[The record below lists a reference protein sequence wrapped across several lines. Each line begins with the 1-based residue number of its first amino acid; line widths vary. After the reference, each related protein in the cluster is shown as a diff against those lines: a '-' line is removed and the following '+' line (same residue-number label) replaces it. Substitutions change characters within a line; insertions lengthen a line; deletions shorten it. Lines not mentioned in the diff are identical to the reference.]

1 MNVKKLSV
9 IAATSAAGLSLFGL
23 AACASGS
30 NTGSQAASHRAAASA
45 QVVQMD
51 VLGGKLS
58 AKYGIVGPDGQGH
71 DTFVPAEFTAKA
83 GQTYTIRVYNYDE
96 GPHSFT
102 IDALGINKMI
112 APYVSATQPSL
123 TTFTVKFPKTGVFRF
138 YCKFPCDAKHS
149 GWAMTSDR
157 NGKGS
162 DQDGFMAGY
171 VNVIAG

>member
-1 MNVKKLSV
+1 MNIRNLSV
-9 IAATSAAGLSLFGL
+9 VAAMSAAGLSLFGL
-23 AACASGS
+23 AACGSSSNAGS
-30 NTGSQAASHRAAASA
+30 NAAGNRAAVSS
-45 QVVQMD
+45 QVIQMD

-58 AKYGIVGPDGQGH
+58 AKYGILGPDGQGH

-83 GQTYTIRVYNYDE
+83 GQTYTIKVYNYDE

-102 IDALGINKMI
+102 IGALGISKTI
-112 APYVSATQPSL
+112 APYVSETQPSL

-149 GWAMTSDR
+149 GWAMSKDR
-157 NGKGS
+157 SSHGP
-162 DQDGFMAGY
+162 DQDGYMAGY

>member
-1 MNVKKLSV
+1 MRIRKLSV
-9 IAATSAAGLSLFGL
+9 VTAMSVAALGLAGL
-23 AACASGS
+23 AACSSSSQPASKG
-30 NTGSQAASHRAAASA
+30 AAVSS

-51 VLGGKLS
+51 ILGGKLS
-58 AKYGIVGPDGQGH
+58 AKYGILGPDGAGH

-83 GQTYTIRVYNYDE
+83 GVTYTVRVYNYDE

-102 IDALGINKMI
+102 IDSLGINKAI
-112 APYVSATQPSL
+112 APFASETQPSL
-123 TTFTVKFPKTGVFRF
+123 TTFTVEFPKAGVYRF
-138 YCKFPCDAKHS
+138 CCKFPCDAKHV

-157 NGKGS
+157 AGHGA